1 MFARKT
7 VGLAILSM
15 LLFGCSKSTNPLSA
29 PAGTS
34 SVTMSV
40 AFTDGG
46 TAVGLRKVSSVDGA
60 DSIRIDSAIVVFDRI
75 KFESNIDTVQVDTNA
90 NNNGEDNSDSSLIFR
105 GPFIVH
111 IHDTTAIDFANQV
124 IPAGT
129 YTGIKFKVHRMEPG
143 EQGEDSYRFNN
154 KMNPTSSDSAVT
166 NYSVVVWGAIE
177 KNGVWTSF
185 ELKDNQELE
194 FKIKGNFTVNAA
206 TSQLNIA
213 LNFNMGSWF
222 IDPETGALLDPTDM
236 SYQNM
241 ERIQQAIQLSF
252 HNGRGGR
259 DMNHDGHP
267 DD

>member
-1 MFARKT
+1 MFARKS
-7 VGLAILSM
+7 VGLVLVSM
-15 LLFGCSKSTNPLSA
+15 LMFGCSKSMNPVSST
-29 PAGTS
+29 PGTA

-40 AFTDGG
+40 AFSDGG
-46 TAVGLRKVSSVDGA
+46 TQVGLMKVSNSTMT

-75 KFESNIDTVQVDTNA
+75 KFESNIDTVKIDTNG
-90 NNNGEDNSDSSLIFR
+90 NGEGEDNSDSSLIFR

-111 IHDTTAIDFANQV
+111 IHDTTAIDFANQL

-166 NYSVVVWGAIE
+166 NYSLVVWGAIE
-177 KNGVWTSF
+177 KNGVWTPF
-185 ELKDNQELE
+185 EFKDNQELE
-194 FKIKGNFTVNAA
+194 FKIQGNFTVNST
-206 TSQLNIA
+206 TSTLNIA

-222 IDPETGALLDPTDM
+222 IDPMNGGLLDPTDM

-241 ERIQQAIQLSF
+241 EMIQQAIQLSF

-259 DMNHDGHP
+259 DSNHDGHP